1 MVANTNV
8 SPTPWDALAGQYRLR
23 PGNPVS
29 VVGQRPVLLE
39 GRLGRLLRGQ
49 RGEQVGRSLSRVFTL
64 CAHAHRR
71 TGELALAVAQG
82 GPPIL
87 LPTEPPVTLWLET
100 ARDHLRSI
108 ALDWPQ
114 RWPALSADGTNLD
127 WLRDCP
133 LPLFSTPAPT
143 DARSSL
149 EKLNQLRAWL
159 EQRVLGQSIDKWLL
173 DHCQPNDLLGWC
185 NAQAARLP
193 PARYLGECYPIANS
207 LRPSIRCLHVLDEDA
222 TRQRQQLSQLA
233 QSMVDDADFVQHPS
247 WLGQCAE
254 NGPWTRLRHRQEEA
268 AIKHS
273 AWTRMGAR
281 WIELVE
287 LAAASQQFSS
297 FVDTPLLSS
306 GAMRLGDGQ
315 ALAWCEM
322 ARGLLL
328 HWVRLDAGG
337 GVQDYRVLAPSEW
350 NFHPQGALATAVA
363 GLAPDDGV
371 KANLLAAAFDPCV
384 ACTIE
389 LSGSNES

>member
-1 MVANTNV
+1 MIANTNV
-8 SPTPWDALAGQYRLR
+8 SPTPWDTLAGQYRLR
-23 PGNPVS
+23 PGNTVS

-71 TGELALAVAQG
+71 TCELALAVAHG
-82 GPPIL
+82 GQPIL
-87 LPTEPPVTLWLET
+87 LPTEPPVALWLET

-114 RWPALSADGTNLD
+114 RLPELRGVSNLD

-133 LPLFSTPAPT
+133 LPLFSTQAPA
-143 DARSSL
+143 DAYSSIEML
-149 EKLNQLRAWL
+149 LQLRQWL
-159 EQRVLGQSIDKWLL
+159 EQHVLGQSIDKWLL
-173 DHCQPNDLLGWC
+173 DHYQPDALLDWC
-185 NAQAARLP
+185 NAQAAHLP

-207 LRPSIRCLHVLDEDA
+207 LRPSTRCLHVLDEGA
-222 TRQRQQLSQLA
+222 TQQHQQLSQLA
-233 QSMVDDADFVQHPS
+233 QSMVEEPDFVQRPS

-254 NGPWTRLRHRQEEA
+254 NGPWIRLRHRQDEGA
-268 AIKHS
+268 VQHS
-273 AWTRMGAR
+273 AWTRMSAR
-281 WIELVE
+281 WTELVE
-287 LAAASQQFSS
+287 LAAASQQVSS

-306 GAMRLGDGQ
+306 GAMRLGQGQ

-328 HWVRLDAGG
+328 HWVQLDAGG
-337 GVQDYRVLAPSEW
+337 SVQDYRVLAPTEW
-350 NFHPQGALATAVA
+350 NFHPQGALAGAVA
-363 GLAPDDGV
+363 SLAPDDGK

>member
-1 MVANTNV
+1 MIANTNA

-29 VVGQRPVLLE
+29 LVGQRPVLLE

-49 RGEQVGRSLSRVFTL
+49 RGEEVGRSLSSVFTL

-71 TGELALAVAQG
+71 TCELALAVAQG

-87 LPTEPPVTLWLET
+87 LPTEPPVALWLET

-114 RWPALSADGTNLD
+114 RLPELGGASNLD
-127 WLRDCP
+127 WLSDCP
-133 LPLFSTPAPT
+133 LPLFSTQAPT
-143 DARSSL
+143 DARSSI
-149 EKLNQLRAWL
+149 EKLDQLRQWL
-159 EQRVLGQSIDKWLL
+159 EQRILGQTIDKWLL
-173 DHCQPNDLLGWC
+173 DHCQPDALLDWC
-185 NAQAARLP
+185 NAQAAYLP
-193 PARYLGECYPIANS
+193 LARSLSACYPIANS
-207 LRPSIRCLHVLDEDA
+207 LRPSTRCLHVLDEDA
-222 TRQRQQLSQLA
+222 TQQRQQLSQLA
-233 QSMVDDADFVQHPS
+233 RSMVDEADFVQHPS

-254 NGPWTRLRHRQEEA
+254 NGPWTRLRHRQDEA

-273 AWTRMGAR
+273 AWTRMCAR

-287 LAAASQQFSS
+287 LAAASQQASGFSE
-297 FVDTPLLSS
+297 VPLLSS
-306 GAMRLGDGQ
+306 GAMRLGEGQ

-328 HWVRLDAGG
+328 HWVQLDAGG
-337 GVQDYRVLAPSEW
+337 SVQDYRVLAPTEW

-363 GLAPDDGV
+363 GLAPDDSV

-389 LSGSNES
+389 LPEAK